1 MNDEQKNVV
10 YILANENNSDRFLS
24 AIAERKCSTQF
35 LVVDVTDLQA
45 SDIEDW
51 LTGVPTVVERNSGRV
66 LRGTDALNFVRN
78 REPDKQEVIVEEEKD
93 ADVSLTDVPNAFV
106 PPDKDIGRRARS
118 EFSRDNFKRKH

>member
-45 SDIEDW
+45 SDIEEW
-51 LTGVPTVVERNSGRV
+51 LTGVPTVVERDSGRV

-78 REPDKQEVIVEEEKD
+78 REPDKQEVLVEEEKD
-93 ADVSLTDVPNAFV
+93 AGVSLTDVPNTFV